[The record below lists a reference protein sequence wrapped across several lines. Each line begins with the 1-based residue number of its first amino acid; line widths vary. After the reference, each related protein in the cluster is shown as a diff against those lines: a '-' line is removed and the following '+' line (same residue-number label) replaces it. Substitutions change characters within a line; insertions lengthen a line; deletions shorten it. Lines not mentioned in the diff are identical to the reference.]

1 MIMRTLLMPPAAE
14 KDKDSLEMLRAW
26 IIDGDLQVALSSW
39 VWKEDVAPWGQ
50 LLAETIQHLST
61 ALAIEVK
68 KPKAEIAVA
77 IKKSLDHHFAH
88 PRDCLIGDFAE
99 PPLRKK
105 TR

>member
-1 MIMRTLLMPPAAE
+1 MIMRTLSIPPAAE